1 MTVLT
6 WGVVGIGAL
15 LVLVAAYWRLMERER
30 VRRGAD
36 AIRFRFFRVWLPLF
50 IGVAALGKLP
60 RALSA
65 PFPVVAL
72 SEVLS
77 LAPVVIVVVMGRMA
91 ARKPGRVARTATAP
105 DPAGNNGG
113 SR

>member
-1 MTVLT
+1 VAALN
-6 WGVVGIGAL
+6 WVIVGVGAL
-15 LVLVAAYWRLMERER
+15 FIVAAAYWRLVEQER

-36 AIRFRFFRVWLPLF
+36 AFRFRFFRVWFPLV

-72 SEVLS
+72 SEVLG
-77 LAPVVIVVVMGRMA
+77 LAPVVIVVVL
-91 ARKPGRVARTATAP
+91 GRVAARTPGPGACTTTAP
-105 DPAGNNGG
+105 DRAGNSGE